1 MRHPAPSR
9 TRIAALIAAALLCAA
24 ASPALAIDVETLIA
38 TGGRVS
44 GDELARRI
52 AAAGAFPLGS
62 KDNPIRVALPS
73 GQHAYLSHLRC
84 SNGARPRFGRVGSFG
99 PGPYDSIIDGYR
111 VACPGISEDAMLFM
125 DMYHPEHRET
135 AAPPGF
141 TLVR

>member
-24 ASPALAIDVETLIA
+24 ASPALAIAVGAAQVRQVGVLTA
-38 TGGRVS
+38 RQ
-44 GDELARRI
+44 GDADGVVLAAEREC
-52 AAAGAFPLGS
+52 
-62 KDNPIRVALPS
+62 PS
-73 GQHAYLSHLRC
+73 G
-84 SNGARPRFGRVGSFG
+84 G
-99 PGPYDSIIDGYR
+99 
-111 VACPGISEDAMLFM
+111 CPGISEDAMLFM